1 MQRRQ
6 ISMWSAVPTP
16 MLWIRSVSYKGLT
29 RVLPLAPPGFVQVGK
44 MVPPALRALDCY
56 PGSDVFIAGET
67 CFVTH
72 QGGATQKVLWA
83 AWVFQVVCYLLAVN
97 TRIQRIYHES
107 PVPCLLVSNLPA
119 CLPPSLPCP
128 IVCSHA
134 SFALFLL

>member
-72 QGGATQKVLWA
+72 QGGATQKDSSCSA
-83 AWVFQVVCYLLAVN
+83 TASMGFAG
-97 TRIQRIYHES
+97 
-107 PVPCLLVSNLPA
+107 CLLSAGCQHQDPTHL
-119 CLPPSLPCP
+119 S
-128 IVCSHA
+128 
-134 SFALFLL
+134 